1 MCVCVHV
8 CMCVVV
14 SHMLVLNP
22 ETPNLSTTLASH
34 VYATVTSNWQLP
46 AFSASSHIQD
56 ICSRFQDCVPSLPLE
71 VLTVIGVV
79 LSLIGVVATIVTLLL
94 FK

>member
-1 MCVCVHV
+1 MCVCVCV
-8 CMCVVV
+8 CVYVCCCQQYV
-14 SHMLVLNP
+14 SLEP
-22 ETPNLSTTLASH
+22 PNLSTMLASH
-34 VYATVTSNWQLP
+34 VYAMVTSNWQLP
-46 AFSASSHIQD
+46 VFSASSHIQD